1 MTADKKEN
9 RLLCNVFKR
18 LILLAISVFAV
29 VLFIGCAV
37 NEEKKVRRVD
47 DQGYL
52 YYIDYDKDYYSSE
65 VIQRMR
71 ELEIIDPEECMA
83 DNFAYAIV
91 YGLNGQDGKG
101 YNSPEIIEGIIDYL
115 KQ

>member
-1 MTADKKEN
+1 M
-9 RLLCNVFKR
+9 
-18 LILLAISVFAV
+18 LAISVFAV
-29 VLFIGCAV
+29 VLFTGCAV

-71 ELEIIDPEECMA
+71 ELGIIDPGCSSFFT
-83 DNFAYAIV
+83 DAIH
-91 YGLNGQDGKG
+91 LL
-101 YNSPEIIEGIIDYL
+101 IIRI
-115 KQ
+115 